1 MSMASAPAEPLVN
14 CSDTVP
20 HEQYGL
26 KEKLINAAET
36 CFVENGVAHTSMRD
50 IAGIA
55 GVSRTT
61 LYKYYPRIEDI
72 LQAAFLREFDRF
84 ELKTKRKLARIRSPQ
99 ERLEMVVIGLS
110 ENIPKS
116 NWITGLVSGPRT
128 KTEEK
133 ALAVGRSAL
142 DERVEK
148 MISLPLRELAAQ
160 KKLRSDVE
168 REHIVEWVRLI
179 VHALSVVRHPDSF
192 SKKQRRTLIC
202 KFLMKSVLR

>member
-1 MSMASAPAEPLVN
+1 MASAPAEPLVN

-50 IAGIA
+50 IAEIA

-72 LQAAFLREFDRF
+72 LQAAFVREFDRF
-84 ELKTKRKLARIRSPQ
+84 ELKINRKLSRIKSPEQ
-99 ERLEMVVIGLS
+99 RLEAIVIGLS
-110 ENIPKS
+110 ENIPQS
-116 NWITGLVSGPRT
+116 TWITGLVSGPRT

-133 ALAVGRSAL
+133 ALTIGRSAL
-142 DERVEK
+142 DERVAK
-148 MISLPLRELAAQ
+148 MIGAPLAELAELKQ
-160 KKLRSDVE
+160 LRSDVD
-168 REHIVEWVRLI
+168 RELIVEWVRLI
-179 VHALSVVRHPDSF
+179 VHALSVVRHPGSF
-192 SKKQRRTLIC
+192 SKNQRRALISE
-202 KFLMKSVLR
+202 FLLKSVLR